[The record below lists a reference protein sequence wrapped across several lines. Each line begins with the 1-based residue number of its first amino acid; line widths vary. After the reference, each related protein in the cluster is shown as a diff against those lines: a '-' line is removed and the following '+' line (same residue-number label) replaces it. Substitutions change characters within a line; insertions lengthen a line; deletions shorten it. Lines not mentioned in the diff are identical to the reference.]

1 MRAESISETLGKR
14 FRIVQPPTLVARR
27 GHRAQIGFSRLTSSV
42 AVRGRSMAVPQ
53 EETFAFHVPL
63 SAHFFSNLW
72 VGGRHQSPPSST
84 LGHIFLVDLSENP
97 VVGLDTQFDSLR
109 FHAPQA
115 ALDELAAEQGARCIR
130 GFRASTHGQR
140 DPVMF
145 GLAQTIAAAMDSPRA
160 ANALFVDYIALAFF
174 AHVSQSY
181 GGAMVGGHI
190 KRGGLAPWQLRR
202 ALEYI
207 DANLDGDPSIGL
219 LAAECRLSSSHFAR
233 AFKTTTG
240 VPPHRWLINRRIDR
254 ASKLLISETLTIS
267 EVAQLCGFVDQS
279 HLARVFARRR
289 GCSPANW
296 RRQKLA

>member
-14 FRIVQPPTLVARR
+14 FHILQPPTFVARR
-27 GHRAQIGFSRLTSSV
+27 DYRAQIGFSRLTSNV
-42 AVRGRSMAVPQ
+42 AMRGRSMAVPQ

-72 VGGRHQSPPSST
+72 VGGRHQSLPSGA

-115 ALDELAAEQGARCIR
+115 ALDELAAEQGARRIR
-130 GFRASTHGQR
+130 GFRASAGGQR
-140 DPVMF
+140 DLVMF
-145 GLAQTIAAAMDSPRA
+145 GLAQTLAAAMESPRA
-160 ANALFVDYIALAFF
+160 VNTLFVDYIALAFF
-174 AHVSQSY
+174 SHVSRNY
-181 GGAMVGGHI
+181 GGATIGGPG

-219 LAAECRLSSSHFAR
+219 LATECRLSSSHFAR
-233 AFKTTTG
+233 AFKAETG
-240 VPPHRWLINRRIDR
+240 IPPHRWLMHRRIDR
-254 ASKLLISETLTIS
+254 ASKLLINEKLTIS
-267 EVAQLCGFVDQS
+267 EVAQLCGFADQS
-279 HLARVFARRR
+279 HLARVFVRSR

-296 RRQKLA
+296 RRQKMA